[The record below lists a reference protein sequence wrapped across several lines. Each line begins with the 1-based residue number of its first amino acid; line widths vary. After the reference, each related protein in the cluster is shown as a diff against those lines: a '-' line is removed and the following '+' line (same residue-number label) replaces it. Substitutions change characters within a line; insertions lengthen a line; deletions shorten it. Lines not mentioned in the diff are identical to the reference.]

1 MDTYAFVS
9 YRIRLRNSVGNYLF
23 EIDRYKPVF
32 YLKGLFGDIDRGLH
46 VFHLGGGGKLELP

>member
-32 YLKGLFGDIDRGLH
+32 YLKGLFGDIDENDI
-46 VFHLGGGGKLELP
+46 KS